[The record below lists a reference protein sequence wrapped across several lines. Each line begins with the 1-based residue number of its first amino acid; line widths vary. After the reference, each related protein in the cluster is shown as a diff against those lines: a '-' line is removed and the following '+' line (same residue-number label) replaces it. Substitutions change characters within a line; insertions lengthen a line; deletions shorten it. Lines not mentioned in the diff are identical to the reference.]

1 MNKQRFLAELRRLLV
16 FMTESDRSIALE
28 KYTLM
33 FDEAGEEGEAA
44 LLETLGSP
52 TKAAI
57 TLSRGYVAGQLTA
70 ETKQREALKKAE
82 KSARAAKAVSAD
94 DYDPGAVEEDPIDI
108 ILRSLDEPDEPE
120 PEEEPEDDGDDGD
133 EYDGYDDEDEEDAD
147 GDAYQYDRRPV
158 YRRAEPPMP
167 RAAGVSLLVLVLLVA
182 GVPLAGLTLGVAL
195 LWLVPGVG
203 GTGAAILAAI
213 GALWCI
219 SYIADALIMLG
230 LGFLLL
236 AAALLLLFCG
246 IWLDTRLIGLYVRGV
261 RALADALLGRREI
274 VRK

>member
-16 FMTESDRSIALE
+16 FMTESDRNIALE

-82 KSARAAKAVSAD
+82 KSARAAKSVSAD
-94 DYDPGAVEEDPIDI
+94 DYDPGAVEDDPIAI
-108 ILRSLDEPDEPE
+108 IMRSLDEPDEPE
-120 PEEEPEDDGDDGD
+120 IEPDEDDEPESED
-133 EYDGYDDEDEEDAD
+133 EYDEDMDDVDDD
-147 GDAYQYDRRPV
+147 YDRPQRPV
-158 YRRAEPPMP
+158 YRRVNAPMSP
-167 RAAGVSLLVLVLLVA
+167 AAGMSLLVLILLVL

-195 LWLVPGVG
+195 LWLMPGAAGVG
-203 GTGAAILAAI
+203 ASILAAI

-219 SYIADALIMLG
+219 SYIADALLLLG

-236 AAALLLLFCG
+236 AVALLLLFCG
-246 IWLDTRLIGLYVRGV
+246 VWLDVRLVGLYVRGV
-261 RALADALLGRREI
+261 RVLADALLGRRVVVE
-274 VRK
+274 K

>member
-16 FMTESDRSIALE
+16 FMTDSDRNIALE

-44 LLETLGSP
+44 LLESLGSP

-82 KSARAAKAVSAD
+82 KSARAAKTVSAE

-120 PEEEPEDDGDDGD
+120 PVAEPEDDEDEDEYED
-133 EYDGYDDEDEEDAD
+133 EYDDDGGEDEEDAYEY
-147 GDAYQYDRRPV
+147 GARPV
-158 YRRAEPPMP
+158 YRRVDPPMP
-167 RAAGVSLLVLVLLVA
+167 RAAGVSLLVLILLVA
-182 GVPLAGLTLGVAL
+182 GVPLAGLTLCVAL
-195 LWLVPGVG
+195 LWLVPGAG
-203 GTGAAILAAI
+203 GIGAAILAAI

-274 VRK
+274 VKK